1 MRRNS
6 WTLAGPIALLA
17 LAACQDGVV
26 SPSAS
31 RIAAP
36 VGVSP
41 APMSLAP
48 QGRPT
53 LSLTGG
59 LPDSAAADFV
69 VGPSGGL
76 FLTGNHAVVFP
87 AGSVCDPAT
96 SSYGPGTWDAP
107 CAPLA
112 SPIRVHAEVRRS
124 NGKTSIEFSPDLR
137 FVPSSNSAKWVW
149 LVLYSPDAVG
159 ASSDLSRF
167 NVLWAPTRGATLVD
181 ETLVDPTLRTYVD
194 TMLGISVRRL
204 KHFSMYESG
213 YGLTSGKECD
223 PADEGC

>member
-1 MRRNS
+1 MRRKS
-6 WTLAGPIALLA
+6 WILAGPIALLA

-26 SPSAS
+26 SPSVS
-31 RIAAP
+31 RLGAP
-36 VGVSP
+36 GGVAP

-53 LSLTGG
+53 LSLSGG
-59 LPDSAAADFV
+59 LPDSTATSFA

-76 FLTGNHAVVFP
+76 FFTGNHAVVFP

-96 SSYGPGTWDAP
+96 SSYGPGTWDDP
-107 CAPLA
+107 CTPLA
-112 SPIRVHAEVRRS
+112 SSIRVHAEVRRAD
-124 NGKTSIEFSPDLR
+124 GRTSIEFTPHLR

-159 ASSDLSRF
+159 ASSDLSQF
-167 NVLWAPTRGATLVD
+167 NVWWAPSRGATLVD
-181 ETLVDPTLRTYVD
+181 ETLFDPTLRTYVD

-204 KHFSMYESG
+204 KHFSIYQSG
-213 YGLTSGKECD
+213 YGLASGKTCD
-223 PADEGC
+223 PAQEGC